1 MSEIL
6 KFPCKAPNCGRR
18 FSTQEGLNTH
28 FKLRHPELNKNKD
41 IKPKEEVEKEKRNE
55 YPSMENII
63 KQISRTKLNEKH
75 HILQPIDHKGLSS
88 STLNNIKRKSQTIN
102 PKKENEIQSKIVNKE
117 INISNL
123 NNEIKSKE
131 NKKNKDNKNN
141 KEDKENKKNVNLE
154 EIEEVEI
161 PNIIEEKQ
169 RKLLNNLFGQINSLE
184 NYLEKDCEFHKQFEV
199 PDLPNYDKMYDSDEE
214 EKEKKT
220 LDKINNNNKKDKSK
234 IYEITIEMI
243 LKNKNSGNIDFIY
256 DENKYKE
263 IKEINLSKKNIV
275 IFKNKKNIS
284 FEKFPELLI
293 LNLSYN
299 QISDLKDIIFFENLK
314 ELYIN
319 NNKIEDISFCESLPN
334 LLILNAE
341 NNNIITI
348 TSLNICSKMKTLKL
362 SNNKIKYLNST
373 LKAIK
378 NLKNIEDL
386 SIKDNPFLSQ
396 LFSYREYF
404 ISNYPDIKVLNEEII
419 DKEKRILAEN
429 FYKENNPLYKN
440 STNRPLSSRISGIKN
455 NNKQN
460 NYNLFD
466 DGEEF
471 EEDNDN
477 IFQNDLLAK
486 TQNIFD
492 INKNKVI
499 NEEESNNKLKIENNK
514 VNNEN
519 KKINNEKKNNEAKQL
534 KDKIEEQN
542 KIINELKI
550 ELENSSKLNKQYEI
564 EIENYKIKLEEY
576 EINGNEIIN
585 NNNENIDEE
594 NDKIINE
601 LERWKKEYFNLLE
614 KTMNNKDKD
623 LNKFSEDLFKNEEKI
638 KKYNINKEKII
649 ERPKTANINSGLSN
663 NFEKLYEEI
672 NILKNKNNLED
683 MIDEEVNENEEE
695 KEDEEIEEKIEIK
708 EDKNDKNKIE
718 NIEQEIEIEKENEDE
733 IPDDEIEEMF
743 RKSFMD
749 IQQMK
754 KDIKDMNEKIEKN
767 SKNINTNNNIN
778 NTINNKRI
786 GNKQTLKP
794 IIMKKENN
802 FNMINNKVKQGNIL
816 PFNNK
821 NIIENNKNPSQRYQG
836 ILYQLKK

>member
-499 NEEESNNKLKIENNK
+499 NDEESNNKLKIENNK

>member
-440 STNRPLSSRISGIKN
+440 STNRPLS
-455 NNKQN
+455 
-460 NYNLFD
+460 
-466 DGEEF
+466 
-471 EEDNDN
+471 
-477 IFQNDLLAK
+477 
-486 TQNIFD
+486 
-492 INKNKVI
+492 
-499 NEEESNNKLKIENNK
+499 
-514 VNNEN
+514 
-519 KKINNEKKNNEAKQL
+519 
-534 KDKIEEQN
+534 
-542 KIINELKI
+542 
-550 ELENSSKLNKQYEI
+550 
-564 EIENYKIKLEEY
+564 
-576 EINGNEIIN
+576 
-585 NNNENIDEE
+585 
-594 NDKIINE
+594 
-601 LERWKKEYFNLLE
+601 
-614 KTMNNKDKD
+614 
-623 LNKFSEDLFKNEEKI
+623 
-638 KKYNINKEKII
+638 
-649 ERPKTANINSGLSN
+649 
-663 NFEKLYEEI
+663 
-672 NILKNKNNLED
+672 
-683 MIDEEVNENEEE
+683 
-695 KEDEEIEEKIEIK
+695 
-708 EDKNDKNKIE
+708 
-718 NIEQEIEIEKENEDE
+718 
-733 IPDDEIEEMF
+733 
-743 RKSFMD
+743 
-749 IQQMK
+749 
-754 KDIKDMNEKIEKN
+754 
-767 SKNINTNNNIN
+767 
-778 NTINNKRI
+778 
-786 GNKQTLKP
+786 
-794 IIMKKENN
+794 
-802 FNMINNKVKQGNIL
+802 
-816 PFNNK
+816 
-821 NIIENNKNPSQRYQG
+821 
-836 ILYQLKK
+836 